1 MSRVL
6 VSLAI
11 SGAFALVIGLSLL
24 VFQINDDGAGTKET
38 PGLNEEPTLIPG
50 CENNGAGTKE
60 TPDLNE
66 EPTLIVPRCE
76 NNDKTNLWKI
86 ITSPP
91 TFIFGSLPSSNF
103 DDLIEFVSSNAKA
116 AFLSS
121 DEIFFPSTT
130 EQRKRNS
137 GKKSHRKIKGNQ
149 IKDLISSDLYGRL
162 VGKIYEFSQDDLHAR
177 ALLMTMNQITA
188 TEFLIFFG
196 KLVEQIT
203 KENMTK
209 FDWGKLKKP
218 PTLQLG
224 LEAWALGLNKT
235 VRPLIDSRENVLPAR
250 FIDFMLNESLD
261 KLEPEYLDT
270 ETDTEALII
279 QKYKC
284 AEFNATNTIFNF
296 LYRFDASGERLE
308 VAEALNKW
316 WSDDINARN
325 KLFVEKIKPIL
336 MSNNGKRKFILV
348 DISHLAGPQGTIIDL
363 LEEEGF
369 EIKRVKASEPLS
381 KVLF

>member
-121 DEIFFPSTT
+121 DEIIFPST
-130 EQRKRNS
+130 RNS
-137 GKKSHRKIKGNQ
+137 RKKSHR
-149 IKDLISSDLYGRL
+149 S
-162 VGKIYEFSQDDLHAR
+162 E
-177 ALLMTMNQITA
+177 
-188 TEFLIFFG
+188 
-196 KLVEQIT
+196 
-203 KENMTK
+203 
-209 FDWGKLKKP
+209 
-218 PTLQLG
+218 
-224 LEAWALGLNKT
+224 
-235 VRPLIDSRENVLPAR
+235 
-250 FIDFMLNESLD
+250 
-261 KLEPEYLDT
+261 
-270 ETDTEALII
+270 
-279 QKYKC
+279 
-284 AEFNATNTIFNF
+284 
-296 LYRFDASGERLE
+296 
-308 VAEALNKW
+308 
-316 WSDDINARN
+316 DINARN
-325 KLFVEKIKPIL
+325 KLFAEKIKT
-336 MSNNGKRKFILV
+336 M
-348 DISHLAGPQGTIIDL
+348 L
-363 LEEEGF
+363 LSDDVMFNVSTE
-369 EIKRVKASEPLS
+369 K
-381 KVLF
+381 